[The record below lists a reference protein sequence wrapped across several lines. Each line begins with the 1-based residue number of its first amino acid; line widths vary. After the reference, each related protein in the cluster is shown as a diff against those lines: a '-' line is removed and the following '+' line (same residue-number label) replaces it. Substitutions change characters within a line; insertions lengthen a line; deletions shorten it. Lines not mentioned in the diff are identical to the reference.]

1 MDFPSWPP
9 RGQSVLLG
17 TLMTPGPA
25 SKHLF
30 YTEMAKLLEAGFDI
44 RKAAKVLEDTA
55 LPAPQANLL
64 KDLTNGLESGKSIT
78 EAFSEDTQTISS
90 LERSIIG
97 AGERGGKLAPAFQ
110 HLADYFGM
118 LATARG
124 EMIKGMIYP
133 LVILHLGV
141 IIGTVPTALMNGDP
155 SVQILGGV
163 VVNLLILYVAIFF
176 AFLVFR
182 AILKMAPNSPSVDAA
197 INRIPWIGKTRSN
210 LAMARFCSVYHS
222 CLLAGIGMSETVTL
236 SAEASHSGFIRQA
249 GDKVAAIAKDGN
261 PLGPGFVAE
270 TAFPKPFARSYQTGE
285 EAGTLDKDL
294 ARWSRVFRENSE
306 SAARHMAEM
315 VPKVLYFF
323 IMIFVAWKIVS
334 FFTGYYSGLESMMG

>member
-1 MDFPSWPP
+1 
-9 RGQSVLLG
+9 
-17 TLMTPGPA
+17 MTPGPT

-30 YTEMAKLLEAGFDI
+30 YSEMAKLLEAGFDI

-55 LPAPQANLL
+55 LPASQARLL
-64 KDLTNGLESGKSIT
+64 KDLNHGLESGKSIAD
-78 EAFSEDTQTISS
+78 AFANDTRTISG
-90 LERSIIG
+90 LERDLIS

-124 EMIKGMIYP
+124 EIIKGMIYP

-141 IIGTVPTALMNGDP
+141 IIGTVPTALMHDEGAAK
-155 SVQILGGV
+155 ILGGV
-163 VVNLLILYVAIFF
+163 AVNLLILYAAVLI
-176 AFLVFR
+176 AFLVIR
-182 AILKMAPNSPSVDAA
+182 AILKMAPDSPAIDAA

-210 LAMARFCSVYHS
+210 LAMARFCAVYHS
-222 CLLAGIGMSETVTL
+222 ALLAGIPMAETVAL
-236 SAEASHSGFIRQA
+236 SSDASHSGLIRRA
-249 GDKVAAIAKDGN
+249 GARVGAIAREGN

-270 TAFPKPFARSYQTGE
+270 AAFPKSFARSYLTGE

-306 SAARHMAEM
+306 SAARHMAVM
-315 VPKVLYFF
+315 VPKALYLL
-323 IMIFVAWKIVS
+323 IMLFVAWKIVS
-334 FFTGYYSGLESMMG
+334 FFSGYYSDLENMMP